1 MTASVRLLIVED
13 HAVVRQSLRFVL
25 DREPDI
31 EVVGEAPNAA
41 LALSLAAAAQPDV
54 VLLDL
59 LLPDE
64 DGITLLRQLR
74 GAHPDLAVVVL
85 TSAPDDAHLLAALH
99 GGATSYLQK
108 TAGIDEVLATVRAA
122 AAGQSTLPPGVTARL
137 LHAIRERERAS
148 EPLQRLTARELD
160 VLAALAKGLSNRDIA
175 RALRIAEE
183 TVKTHVSSI
192 LAKLGLADRT
202 QAAIYALRHGIV
214 AS

>member
-1 MTASVRLLIVED
+1 VSALIRLLIVED

-25 DREPDI
+25 DQEPDI
-31 EVVGEAPNAA
+31 EVVGEASTATV
-41 LALSLAAAAQPDV
+41 ALSLAAAARPDV

-64 DGITLLRQLR
+64 DGITVLKRLRD
-74 GAHPDLAVVVL
+74 AHPDLVVVVL

-99 GGATSYLQK
+99 GGAASYLQK
-108 TAGIDEVLATVRAA
+108 TASIGEVIATVRAA

-148 EPLQRLTARELD
+148 EPLQRLTPRELD
-160 VLAALAKGLSNRDIA
+160 VLAAVARGQSNRDIA
-175 RALRIAEE
+175 RALHISEE

-202 QAAIYALRHGIV
+202 QAAIYALRHGII
-214 AS
+214 AN